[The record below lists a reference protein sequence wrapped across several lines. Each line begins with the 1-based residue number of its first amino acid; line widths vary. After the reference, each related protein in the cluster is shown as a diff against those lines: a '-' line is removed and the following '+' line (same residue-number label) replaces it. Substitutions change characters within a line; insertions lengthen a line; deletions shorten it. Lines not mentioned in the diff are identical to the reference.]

1 MKTEIF
7 DKIVNLVAETTELKK
22 ECIFM
27 QDRGFSSSKMSICT
41 LLRCE
46 WNTHY
51 IHSGVYEAEEADL
64 YQ

>member
-1 MKTEIF
+1 MY
-7 DKIVNLVAETTELKK
+7 L
-22 ECIFM
+22 IFM